1 MIVADEVE
9 ILHYLTTCKR
19 LPHTPQLQLLEEWC
33 LNNDLKRFRQ
43 KLHVDSD
50 IFAHLVNRLENHPIF
65 SNNSNN
71 PQFPVPVQLAI
82 FLNGV
87 SHYGNGAA
95 TEDVAEWAG
104 VSVGTVYNCY

>member
-1 MIVADEVE
+1 DKVE
-9 ILHYLTTCKR
+9 KSCYLTTHKR
-19 LPHTPQLQLLEEWC
+19 LPHAPQLQLLEEWC

-43 KLHVDSD
+43 KLHVDPD
-50 IFAHLVNRLENHPIF
+50 IFALLVNRLENHPIF

-87 SHYGNGAA
+87 
-95 TEDVAEWAG
+95 G
-104 VSVGTVYNCY
+104 VGMVKP